1 MEMVKIGK
9 IVNTHGLKGE
19 LKIIP
24 STHFIEERFGKGA
37 SILIRKD
44 SVHVHA
50 KVERMRADR
59 GMVYVVLEGLN
70 DINAVEIYK
79 GCDVFVDKAD
89 LHALDEDEV
98 YYSQLMDCEVY
109 TRDAVYVGRV
119 VDVIETGANAVLRV
133 QRESDS
139 VLIPYVKVV
148 VTAVD
153 VEEKRIEIEAMEGL
167 L

>member
-1 MEMVKIGK
+1 METVKIGK
-9 IVNTHGLKGE
+9 IVNTHGLKGD

-44 SVHVHA
+44 SVHVHV
-50 KVERMRADR
+50 KVERMRVDR
-59 GMVYVVLEGLN
+59 GMVYVVLEGLH
-70 DINAVEIYK
+70 DINDVEIYK
-79 GCDVFVDKAD
+79 GCEVFIDKAD
-89 LHALDEDEV
+89 LHPLSEDEV

-109 TRDAVYVGRV
+109 TDEDVYVGRV

-133 QRESDS
+133 QRENDS
-139 VLIPYVKVV
+139 VLIPYVKAV
-148 VTAVD
+148 VTAVN

>member
-1 MEMVKIGK
+1 METVKIGK

-79 GCDVFVDKAD
+79 GAMC
-89 LHALDEDEV
+89 L
-98 YYSQLMDCEVY
+98 S
-109 TRDAVYVGRV
+109 TR
-119 VDVIETGANAVLRV
+119 
-133 QRESDS
+133 
-139 VLIPYVKVV
+139 LICMRSMRMKS
-148 VTAVD
+148 TI
-153 VEEKRIEIEAMEGL
+153 RS
-167 L
+167 

>member
-1 MEMVKIGK
+1 METVKIGK

-89 LHALDEDEV
+89 L
-98 YYSQLMDCEVY
+98 MDCEVY

-139 VLIPYVKVV
+139 VLIPYVKAV

>member
-1 MEMVKIGK
+1 METVKIGK

-70 DINAVEIYK
+70 DINAV
-79 GCDVFVDKAD
+79 
-89 LHALDEDEV
+89 DEDEV

-139 VLIPYVKVV
+139 VLIPYVKAV